1 MYANSL
7 QQPLKSDPAGAS
19 FLPKSDSLTVAFDI
33 GQPPGCYSLHQPL
46 KSDPAGV
53 PFLSKS
59 YAPIVAFDIGQP
71 PG

>member
-33 GQPPGCYSLHQPL
+33 DSLHQPL